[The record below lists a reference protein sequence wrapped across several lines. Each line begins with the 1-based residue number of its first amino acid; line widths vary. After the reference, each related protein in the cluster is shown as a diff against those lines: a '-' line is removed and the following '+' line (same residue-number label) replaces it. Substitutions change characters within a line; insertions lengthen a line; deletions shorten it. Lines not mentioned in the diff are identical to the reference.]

1 MKYLFRKRS
10 KEQYWVMK
18 RTILAALLSLTCSSS
33 LFATKVMHTGFDM
46 DRVMGIVIELD
57 GEEHVAGAGVG
68 LFSVEGSDP
77 INTFCV
83 NLFEGFAFFE
93 EYTADSIS
101 ALDYNPNGTQAG
113 WLMQT
118 FLPVTNT
125 AIDGAAL
132 QLAIWDVIHDGGDG
146 FDAGRIRSSSYT
158 DADVLALARERVAE
172 SHGQSTTAANVYT
185 ASPGTPIFQ
194 QQLYLSGAQY
204 DPPSDPPS
212 DVPEPGTL
220 AVLGVGGLAMVA
232 SRLRSI

>member
-1 MKYLFRKRS
+1 M
-10 KEQYWVMK
+10 
-18 RTILAALLSLTCSSS
+18 
-33 LFATKVMHTGFDM
+33 
-46 DRVMGIVIELD
+46 
-57 GEEHVAGAGVG
+57 
-68 LFSVEGSDP
+68 
-77 INTFCV
+77 

-101 ALDYNPNGTQAG
+101 ALDYNPNGAQAG

-172 SHGQSTTAANVYT
+172 SHGQSTTAAYVYT

-220 AVLGVGGLAMVA
+220 AILGVGGLALVA

>member
-1 MKYLFRKRS
+1 MPGS
-10 KEQYWVMK
+10 TW
-18 RTILAALLSLTCSSS
+18 
-33 LFATKVMHTGFDM
+33 TG
-46 DRVMGIVIELD
+46 VMGIVVELD

-101 ALDYNPNGTQAG
+101 ALDYNPNGAQAG

-172 SHGQSTTAANVYT
+172 SHGQSTTAAYVYT

-204 DPPSDPPS
+204 DPPSDSPS

-220 AVLGVGGLAMVA
+220 AILGVGGLALVA